1 MPWTYPKSQPSRGTT
16 LLVVSLHVVELLL
29 LVLEAGG
36 LFPPPFFLLLKTCS
50 PSLCLVC
57 FVNFT
62 RTLKGLGSTSDASRL
77 PLLLAPYQSF
87 LISVSLL
94 PSSSFIYNA
103 LTATP
108 SGPAGLAAT
117 ASILLVQCRGVALP
131 SLRLSFEASP
141 LLLFLLHILCV
152 LMIDYWLLLLS
163 STRKSIS
170 IGYVTSCIFVCSVSR
185 DTRSP
190 S

>member
-1 MPWTYPKSQPSRGTT
+1 M
-16 LLVVSLHVVELLL
+16 VF
-29 LVLEAGG
+29 
-36 LFPPPFFLLLKTCS
+36 FPLFFLLLKTCS

-94 PSSSFIYNA
+94 PSSSSSFIYNA

-170 IGYVTSCIFVCSVSR
+170 IGYVTLCIFVCSVSR

>member
-77 PLLLAPYQSF
+77 LFCWHHINPFSF
-87 LISVSLL
+87 
-94 PSSSFIYNA
+94 PFRSF
-103 LTATP
+103 
-108 SGPAGLAAT
+108 
-117 ASILLVQCRGVALP
+117 
-131 SLRLSFEASP
+131 
-141 LLLFLLHILCV
+141 
-152 LMIDYWLLLLS
+152 LLLLLYTMRS
-163 STRKSIS
+163 QQLRPDQLVWPPRPLFFW
-170 IGYVTSCIFVCSVSR
+170 YSVVVLPCPLS
-185 DTRSP
+185 DFLLKPVLFFFFYLTFFAS
-190 S
+190 